1 MRTLPLLLSA
11 SLLLLP
17 ACGGDSPSTAP
28 TQNTSAPSTEHQHA
42 DGAKHEEGEDVVWSC
57 PMHPEETGEEGDR
70 CPQCNML
77 LTKPEE
83 E

>member
-1 MRTLPLLLSA
+1 MRTLPLLLSL

-17 ACGGDSPSTAP
+17 ACGGGSPSAAP
-28 TQNTSAPSTEHQHA
+28 AQTTSAPSTEHQHA
-42 DGAKHEEGEDVVWSC
+42 AGAKHEEGEDVVWSC

-70 CPQCNML
+70 CPQCDML